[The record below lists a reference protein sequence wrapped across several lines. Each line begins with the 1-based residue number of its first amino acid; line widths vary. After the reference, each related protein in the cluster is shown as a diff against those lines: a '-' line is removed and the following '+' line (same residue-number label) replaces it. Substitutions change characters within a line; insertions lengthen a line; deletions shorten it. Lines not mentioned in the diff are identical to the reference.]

1 MRVKFKFFPQVYTS
15 EGINPRRLFFIR
27 QKIKRGKGGYFIIV
41 PASRDDELLEIIG
54 SGELKK
60 SIYNGKRL
68 IVGGISDDKEDAFK
82 LVALMAEDC
91 RRIRGDLNLKEF
103 IACGQFF

>member
-15 EGINPRRLFFIR
+15 EGINPKKLFFIR
-27 QKIKRGKGGYFIIV
+27 QKIKRGKGEYFIIV
-41 PASRDDELLEIIG
+41 PSEKEDELLEIIG

-60 SIYNGKRL
+60 SIYDGKRL
-68 IVGGISDDKEDAFK
+68 IVGGISDDKEDAMK
-82 LVALMAEDC
+82 LVLLMTEDC
-91 RRIRGDLNLKEF
+91 RRIRGDLNLKEC

>member
-1 MRVKFKFFPQVYTS
+1 MKFKFFPQVYTS
-15 EGINPRRLFFIR
+15 EGINPKKLFFIR
-27 QKIKRGKGGYFIIV
+27 QKIKRGKGEYFIIV
-41 PASRDDELLEIIG
+41 PSEKEDELLEIIG

-60 SIYNGKRL
+60 SIYDGKRL
-68 IVGGISDDKEDAFK
+68 IVGGISDDKEDAMK
-82 LVALMAEDC
+82 LVLLMTEDC